1 LVVDTGQRHMDVDFA
16 AYLRAG
22 KVTFDETD
30 AALLRA
36 IDESGSLHAAA
47 DALDRSYSR
56 IHKRLDALESELG
69 PLLDRQRGGSGGG
82 GSALTHNA
90 RAVLAR
96 FARLRAALDGTA
108 TVEHVVFRGEVTARD
123 GELVT
128 VDTDA
133 GELRALAAGT
143 EGPVGEAMEVTL
155 TADSVTLHDPAAR
168 PGDEETS
175 ARNRLSGV
183 VEGVDEGDAIATV
196 GVDVGAAT
204 PLSVLVTAESRDRLG
219 LVAGVTVAAT
229 FKATAARATPLAAE

>member
-1 LVVDTGQRHMDVDFA
+1 MDVDFA

-22 KVTFDETD
+22 GVTFDETD

-36 IDESGSLHAAA
+36 IDESGSLNAAA
-47 DALDRSYSR
+47 DALGRSYSR
-56 IHKRLDALESELG
+56 THKRLEALESELG

-108 TVEHVVFRGEVTARD
+108 TVEQIVFRGTMTARD

-133 GELRALAAGT
+133 GELRALAAEIG
-143 EGPVGEAMEVTL
+143 GSIGEAIEVTL
-155 TADSVTLHDPAAR
+155 TADSVTLHDPAAKLE
-168 PGDEETS
+168 DDETS

-183 VEGVDEGDAIATV
+183 VERVDRGDAIATV
-196 GVDVGAAT
+196 SVEVGAAT
-204 PLSVLVTAESRDRLG
+204 PLSVLVTAESRNRLG
-219 LVAGVTVAAT
+219 LTPGTAVAAT
-229 FKATAARATPLAAE
+229 FKATAARATPLGVE